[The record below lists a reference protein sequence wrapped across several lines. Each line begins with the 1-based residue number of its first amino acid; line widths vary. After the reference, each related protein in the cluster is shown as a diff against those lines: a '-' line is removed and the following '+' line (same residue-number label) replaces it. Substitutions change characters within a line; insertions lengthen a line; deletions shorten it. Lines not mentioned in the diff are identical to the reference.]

1 MSGHLHDATIRREVA
16 TQDYQTTGVPESF
29 LVNKKGVIV
38 KRLIG
43 AQDWNSP
50 VNRALVARLLAE
62 SPDS

>member
-1 MSGHLHDATIRREVA
+1 
-16 TQDYQTTGVPESF
+16 
-29 LVNKKGVIV
+29 VNKKGVIV

-50 VNRALVARLLAE
+50 VNRALVTRLLAE